1 MRVEWDRVAY
11 PFQKQPA
18 MKENRPQIKQRN
30 EKTLLSKK
38 TKDAIERRKSLHRE
52 ESHPDR
58 VQSNFIFMQ
67 VNTKKYL
74 SSFSSNTLGLDL
86 LVWTNVEQAFSV
98 F

>member
-1 MRVEWDRVAY
+1 MRVEWDRIAY
-11 PFQKQPA
+11 PFQKQQA
-18 MKENRPQIKQRN
+18 MKENRRQIKQRN

-38 TKDAIERRKSLHRE
+38 TKDAIKRRKSLHHE
-52 ESHPDR
+52 ESPPDR

-74 SSFSSNTLGLDL
+74 SSFWSSTLGLDL